1 MGDVDGHGNP
11 DRQDAPQPERA
22 PVDLDALAGGRS
34 ITISGPL
41 GKVVLVLVV
50 GFGLFVGVAFVIWS
64 WI

>member
-1 MGDVDGHGNP
+1 MGDVDGVGNP
-11 DRQDAPQPERA
+11 DRHDPPGPEAP
-22 PVDLDALAGGRS
+22 PVDLDGLAGGRS

-50 GFGLFVGVAFVIWS
+50 AFGLLVGAALVVWS

>member
-1 MGDVDGHGNP
+1 MGDVDGDGNP
-11 DRQDAPQPERA
+11 DRHDPARPEA
-22 PVDLDALAGGRS
+22 TPVNLDALAGGRS

-50 GFGLFVGVAFVIWS
+50 GFGLFVGAAFVIWS